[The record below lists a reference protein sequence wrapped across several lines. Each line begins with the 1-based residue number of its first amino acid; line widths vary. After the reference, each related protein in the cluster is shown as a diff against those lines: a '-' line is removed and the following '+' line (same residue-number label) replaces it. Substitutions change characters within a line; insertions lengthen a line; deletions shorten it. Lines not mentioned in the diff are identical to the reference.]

1 MTGRAIAR
9 WVVVCTVVVPYL
21 LATAAFAAG
30 GESEGALV
38 HVADTRHLSG
48 FNLYFANL
56 YNTDRLLFSVM
67 AVGLTGLLGFSL
79 GMIMDVIVG
88 AIGLDLGRRERR
100 E

>member
-1 MTGRAIAR
+1 MRGHAIAR
-9 WVVVCTVVVPYL
+9 WAAVCAVVAPCL
-21 LATAAFAAG
+21 LATATFAAG
-30 GESEGALV
+30 GESQGALV

-56 YNTDRLLFSVM
+56 YNTDRVLFSVM

-79 GMIMDVIVG
+79 GLMMDLVVG

>member
-9 WVVVCTVVVPYL
+9 CVAVCTVVAPCL
-21 LATAAFAAG
+21 LATATFAAG
-30 GESEGALV
+30 GESEGPLV
-38 HVADTRHLSG
+38 HVADIRHLSG